1 MRRILFITWD
11 GPQVNYVESLFVPIF
26 RALGAKGYHFDIVQ
40 FRWGS
45 QESAEPLRRACAD
58 AGIGLRIHRILRWGG
73 GAGAMATA
81 IAGARHVRNAAAAF
95 GSDILMP
102 RSLMPALALLAG
114 RHWQQPIIF
123 DADGLP
129 ADERVEFA
137 GLAPDSMT
145 YRLLREIEATMLRRS
160 DRVIVRTEA
169 ARQILLA
176 RAGPTVASD
185 RIHIV
190 TNGRDHEHFA
200 PLPADRR
207 AAIRAELGVGQDT
220 PLLVYA
226 GSMGAQYRLPESVAL
241 LAEVR
246 RHRPG
251 AKLLILTGSPE
262 LVPQYLG
269 PDGPSHVDAIV
280 VRKVPPLMVADLVAS
295 ADVATA
301 YRNPGY
307 SMQAVLPIKIG
318 EYLLCGTPVVGT
330 AAVGNVKDVVDA
342 GIFQDEGA
350 GHEATAAS
358 IVDHIMGNE
367 GLRSH
372 AREIGVRHF
381 SLDTAIKT
389 YRDAICTV
397 PGTKLKTVG
406 VLNVR

>member
-1 MRRILFITWD
+1 MSRILFVTWD

-26 RALGAKGYHFDIVQ
+26 RALGAEGIHFDIVQ

-45 QESAEPLRRACAD
+45 QDSAEPLRRACAD
-58 AGIGLRIHRILRWGG
+58 AGIGLRLHRILRRGG

-81 IAGARHVRNAAAAF
+81 ITGTRHVRNAAAAF

-114 RHWQQPIIF
+114 RRWQQPIIF

-137 GLAPDSMT
+137 GLGPDSMT

-176 RAGPTVASD
+176 RAGPTMTSD

-190 TNGRDHEHFA
+190 INGRDHEHFA
-200 PLPADRR
+200 PLPADCR
-207 AAIRAELGVGQDT
+207 AAIRAKLGVGPDT

-226 GSMGAQYRLPESVAL
+226 GSMGTQYRLSDSIML

-246 RHRPG
+246 RRRPD
-251 AKLLILTGSPE
+251 AMLLILTGSPE
-262 LVPQYLG
+262 LVAGQLEPLG
-269 PDGPSHVDAIV
+269 TSQEGNIV
-280 VRKVPPLMVADLVAS
+280 VRKVPPLKVAELVAS
-295 ADVATA
+295 ADAATA
-301 YRNPGY
+301 YRDPGY
-307 SMQAVLPIKIG
+307 SMQAVSPVKVG

-330 AAVGNVKDVVDA
+330 AAIGNVKNAVDA
-342 GIFQDEGA
+342 GVFRDEA
-350 GHEATAAS
+350 GGHAAAADW
-358 IVDHIMGNE
+358 IIDHIMNNT
-367 GLRSH
+367 RQRAV
-372 AREIGVRHF
+372 ARDVGIGHF
-381 SLDTAIKT
+381 SLQKAAES
-389 YRDAICTV
+389 YQDAISAALAHR
-397 PGTKLKTVG
+397 K
-406 VLNVR
+406 